1 MTNDYPTENNPIT
14 RVNDQTTVALPLRNI
29 ITLLAVAGGL
39 VWGYFSL
46 TERLN
51 QLASTV
57 KLLQINV
64 DQNSEFRVLWPRGQ
78 LGSLPADA
86 EQFMLIK
93 QMETQLLKLQ
103 TQIETGNAP
112 ADQQQTLRLEFF
124 EDRLTRVEE
133 LLGRNGYGSK

>member
-1 MTNDYPTENNPIT
+1 MASQNENNEIA
-14 RVNDQTTVALPLRNI
+14 RLNDSTTVALPLRNI
-29 ITLLAVAGGL
+29 ITLLLIAGGV

-133 LLGRNGYGSK
+133 LIGRNGYGSK

>member
-1 MTNDYPTENNPIT
+1 MASQNENNEIA
-14 RVNDQTTVALPLRNI
+14 RLNDSTTVALPLRNI
-29 ITLLAVAGGL
+29 ITLLLIAGGV

-57 KLLQINV
+57 KVLQINV

-78 LGSLPADA
+78 LGSLPPDA

-133 LLGRNGYGSK
+133 LIGRNGYGSK